1 MLKGRYVTYS
11 SVFSGGVLLQWF
23 RDNFTGTQKQQAEA
37 KGQNIFAYL
46 DTVGNEGPTGILTL
60 PHFAGA
66 ATPYMD
72 ANARGAILGLTLEHG
87 AGDIYK
93 ALQEGICY
101 ASALNMEL
109 LAQSG
114 IKINSLRIVGG
125 GARFWLGGMAG
136 KSEMAVYVKLIDAS
150 TGQVI
155 TERDIRDDSN
165 PTAGAYSMGAT
176 DRALP
181 VSVGNL
187 IADLVINAS
196 RK

>member
-1 MLKGRYVTYS
+1 MNSRVRLLMCVAGFMCMLLVVSACHHNDVDTNPYAKLSKADMKYQNVQL
-11 SVFSGGVLLQWF
+11 V
-23 RDNFTGTQKQQAEA
+23 NFTISPTGVQETDNPQGLLAEA
-37 KGQNIFAYL
+37 QSTCAAAL
-46 DTVGNEGPTGILTL
+46 TDTKLFDSVKSVSSPEQTSSTLTV
-60 PHFAGA
+60 
-66 ATPYMD
+66 
-72 ANARGAILGLTLEHG
+72 RGELTR
-87 AGDIYK
+87 
-93 ALQEGICY
+93 
-101 ASALNMEL
+101 
-109 LAQSG
+109 
-114 IKINSLRIVGG
+114 LRIVGG

-165 PTAGAYSMGAT
+165 PTAGAYSMGAS

>member
-1 MLKGRYVTYS
+1 MKDRMRLLMYVTGYICMFLIVS
-11 SVFSGGVLLQWF
+11 ACHHNDVETNPYAQLSKADMKYQNIQLVNFTITPRGVQETDNPQGVL
-23 RDNFTGTQKQQAEA
+23 AEA
-37 KGQNIFAYL
+37 QS
-46 DTVGNEGPTGILTL
+46 TC
-60 PHFAGA
+60 A
-66 ATPYMD
+66 A
-72 ANARGAILGLTLEHG
+72 
-87 AGDIYK
+87 
-93 ALQEGICY
+93 
-101 ASALNMEL
+101 ALNDTKLFDSVKNVSKAEQAGSTLIVQGEL
-109 LAQSG
+109 TR
-114 IKINSLRIVGG
+114 LRIVGG

-165 PTAGAYSMGAT
+165 PTAGAYSMGAS

>member
-1 MLKGRYVTYS
+1 MNSRRQLMMVIAGFMCMLLFVSACHHNGAETNPYAKLSKADMKYQNVQLINFTISPAGVQETDNPQ
-11 SVFSGGVLLQWF
+11 GVL
-23 RDNFTGTQKQQAEA
+23 AEA
-37 KGQNIFAYL
+37 QATCAAALTDTKLFDNIKNVSSPEQTSSTL
-46 DTVGNEGPTGILTL
+46 TVRGELT
-60 PHFAGA
+60 
-66 ATPYMD
+66 
-72 ANARGAILGLTLEHG
+72 
-87 AGDIYK
+87 K
-93 ALQEGICY
+93 
-101 ASALNMEL
+101 
-109 LAQSG
+109 
-114 IKINSLRIVGG
+114 LRIVGG

-165 PTAGAYSMGAT
+165 PSAGAYSMGAT